1 MCVLKPLIIL
11 CYMCVE
17 VRGHTSQEYVLG
29 RLSYLTV
36 YVETISLQ
44 HAYVG
49 GHISLG
55 YALSA

>member
-1 MCVLKPLIIL
+1 MCVLKPLIIP
-11 CYMCVE
+11 CCMCVE
-17 VRGHTSQEYVLG
+17 VRGHTSQEYALG

-36 YVETISLQ
+36 YVETILLQ

-55 YALSA
+55 MH